1 MKYLLTFLGPLLMC
15 SGLASADVLDVGGPS
30 AQYTNIQ
37 QAVSAAVNGD
47 VIRVWSGNYS
57 AFVLDGK
64 RVIFMA
70 KDGPGTVSVS
80 GETSIKN
87 IPAGSAMSIAG
98 FDFQGIQS
106 TGYALEIEGCLGS
119 VRIRDCSITG
129 ADVSS
134 AAFITDCVDVAMFDT
149 DLISGWTWVS
159 GWEHGISGRNC
170 MIIVDSTL
178 SAYSCVFE
186 GASGTT
192 ADHTGDNGGS
202 GSTAVWAAG
211 ICQVYLAKCTL
222 IGGNGGNGA
231 DPSLIW
237 NQCTYGG
244 FGGWGFRATNMSTEA
259 WFLECDFQPG
269 TGGSGLCPLGTT
281 TTRPNG
287 QEATLGTYLP
297 GKAVSLRAPRDM
309 QDNST
314 LSMTFSGSPGD
325 LVGWRSGDGPGYEF
339 CPIRGPYLLYSAS
352 NTLQYWHFAGRIGA
366 TGMLQ
371 VDLKVTDIPAFT
383 HRNPYFQGV
392 YREVSTGAL
401 YFTGSTDTIILDSA
415 W

>member
-1 MKYLLTFLGPLLMC
+1 MKYLSTFLGPLLMC

-37 QAVSAAVNGD
+37 QAVSAAVDGD

-87 IPAGSAMSIAG
+87 IPAGSAMSISG

-106 TGYALEIEGCLGS
+106 YSHTLEIEGCLGS

-129 ADVSS
+129 GDVSS
-134 AAFITDCVDVAMFDT
+134 AALITDCADVAMFDT
-149 DLISGWTWVS
+149 DLLSGWVWVS

-170 MIIVDSTL
+170 MDIVDSTL

-186 GASGTT
+186 GVGGTA
-192 ADHTGDNGGS
+192 ADHNGDSGGS
-202 GSTAVWAAG
+202 GSTALWASG
-211 ICQVYLAKCTL
+211 TCQVYLSKCTL
-222 IGGNGGNGA
+222 IGGNGGSGA
-231 DPSLIW
+231 SPSNLG

-244 FGGWGFRATNMSTEA
+244 WGGWGFYSLHTSTEA
-259 WFLECDFQPG
+259 WFLECDLRPG
-269 TGGSGLCPLGTT
+269 LGGSGLCPLGSGTT
-281 TTRPNG
+281 SPDG

-297 GKAVSLRAPRDM
+297 GKTVSLRAPRDM

-314 LSMTFSGSPGD
+314 LTLTFSGSPGD
-325 LVGWRSGDGPGYEF
+325 LVGWRSGEGPGYEF
-339 CPIRGPYLLYSAS
+339 NPIRGPYLLYSGP

-371 VDLKVTDIPAFT
+371 VDLEVTDNPAFS
-383 HRNPYFQGV
+383 HRHPYFQGV
-392 YREVSTGAL
+392 YREVSTGAF